1 MKPIGKNIIHST
13 HRRRNKNTIRIT
25 LSSEDTNQLRYKKGI
40 VVIQGTDVTVINS
53 ETPSTMTKRAG
64 FTMLI
69 NNEPFTIIQ
78 EKDVVVV
85 VSLFISIIILRIYFV
100 CVLYILFA
108 NMRIIFYIS
117 WYFFSQII
125 FL

>member
-1 MKPIGKNIIHST
+1 MKPIGKNINIHPIDEEIKTQSGLQ
-13 HRRRNKNTIRIT
+13 
-25 LSSEDTNQLRYKKGI
+25 LSSEATNKLRYKKGI

-53 ETPSTMTKRAG
+53 DDTIYYDKRAG

-85 VSLFISIIILRIYFV
+85 V
-100 CVLYILFA
+100 
-108 NMRIIFYIS
+108 
-117 WYFFSQII
+117 
-125 FL
+125 

>member
-1 MKPIGKNIIHST
+1 MKPIGKNIIIQPIDEEIKTQSGLL
-13 HRRRNKNTIRIT
+13 

-53 ETPSTMTKRAG
+53 DDTIYYDKRAG

-85 VSLFISIIILRIYFV
+85 V
-100 CVLYILFA
+100 
-108 NMRIIFYIS
+108 
-117 WYFFSQII
+117 
-125 FL
+125 

>member
-1 MKPIGKNIIHST
+1 MSPAIILQKTQSGLL
-13 HRRRNKNTIRIT
+13 

-53 ETPSTMTKRAG
+53 DDTIYYDKRAG

-85 VSLFISIIILRIYFV
+85 V
-100 CVLYILFA
+100 
-108 NMRIIFYIS
+108 
-117 WYFFSQII
+117 
-125 FL
+125 

>member
-1 MKPIGKNIIHST
+1 MRYHPRFDSNAWVWPTGPIEEEIKTHSGLL
-13 HRRRNKNTIRIT
+13 

-40 VVIQGTDVTVINS
+40 VVIQGTDVSVINQDD
-53 ETPSTMTKRAG
+53 TIYYDKRAG

-85 VSLFISIIILRIYFV
+85 V
-100 CVLYILFA
+100 
-108 NMRIIFYIS
+108 
-117 WYFFSQII
+117 
-125 FL
+125 

>member
-1 MKPIGKNIIHST
+1 MKPIGKNIIIQPIDEEIKTQSGLL
-13 HRRRNKNTIRIT
+13 

-53 ETPSTMTKRAG
+53 DDTIYYDKRAG

-69 NNEPFTIIQ
+69 NNKPFTIIQ

-85 VSLFISIIILRIYFV
+85 V
-100 CVLYILFA
+100 
-108 NMRIIFYIS
+108 
-117 WYFFSQII
+117 
-125 FL
+125 

>member
-1 MKPIGKNIIHST
+1 MKPIGKNIIIQPIEEEIKTQSGLL
-13 HRRRNKNTIRIT
+13 

-53 ETPSTMTKRAG
+53 DDTIYYDKRAG

-85 VSLFISIIILRIYFV
+85 V
-100 CVLYILFA
+100 
-108 NMRIIFYIS
+108 
-117 WYFFSQII
+117 
-125 FL
+125 